1 MKFGTFLYQTSANSI
16 AAVARKAEECGFESL
31 WIPEHI
37 ILPVTYK
44 SPYPY
49 SSSGRMGAPPETP
62 IHDPMLALAY
72 VAGITS
78 RIRLATGV
86 FVLPIRNA
94 FTTAKAV
101 ASLDILSG
109 GRFIFGVGIGWLE
122 EEFAA
127 VGMNFKDR
135 AMRTREY
142 IALMKQLWTSESPE
156 YHGKTVAIEGFKFM
170 PKPAQKPYPPIVFGG
185 NTEPSLKRAAKLG
198 DGWYG
203 IAENVEQIGATIK
216 RLREHERAA
225 SRTVPLELTVSRL
238 REPLLPGQI
247 EQFAEMGVS
256 RIIVSPGASTKDHIA
271 SMEKF
276 GAEVIAR
283 QQ

>member
-37 ILPVTYK
+37 ILPVTYR

-62 IHDPMLALAY
+62 IHDPMPALAY
-72 VAGITS
+72 VAGITT

-101 ASLDILSG
+101 ASLDVLSG
-109 GRFIFGVGIGWLE
+109 GRFIFG
-122 EEFAA
+122 
-127 VGMNFKDR
+127 
-135 AMRTREY
+135 
-142 IALMKQLWTSESPE
+142 
-156 YHGKTVAIEGFKFM
+156 
-170 PKPAQKPYPPIVFGG
+170 
-185 NTEPSLKRAAKLG
+185 
-198 DGWYG
+198 
-203 IAENVEQIGATIK
+203 
-216 RLREHERAA
+216 
-225 SRTVPLELTVSRL
+225 
-238 REPLLPGQI
+238 
-247 EQFAEMGVS
+247 QFAEMGVS
-256 RIIVSPGASTKDHIA
+256 RIIVGPGATTRDHIA

-283 QQ
+283 Q